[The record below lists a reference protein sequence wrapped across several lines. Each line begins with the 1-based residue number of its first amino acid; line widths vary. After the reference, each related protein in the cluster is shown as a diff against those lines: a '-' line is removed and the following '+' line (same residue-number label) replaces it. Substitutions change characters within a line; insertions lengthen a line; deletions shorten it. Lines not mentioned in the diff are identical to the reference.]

1 MDAEERRTISVGLDR
16 QRTRECPGRVA
27 RLAAFGQAGHALGSR
42 RGEQAPDTHL
52 GAQHRAHPRDQPHR
66 QQRVTAQVEERVL
79 RPRPVQPQ
87 HLSEQPAPPSLRRR
101 GRLPATRQRTEIRR
115 RQRRPVQLPV
125 RRQRQPVHHHHRRRD
140 HIVRQPL
147 RRQRPQPRRIHHTPA
162 ITITAASADHI
173 RHQPLIPRP
182 VPPRHPPNPIHHP
195 PPPPPQPDPPAPPPP
210 APPPPHPAPPG
221 TPGPSPGHPPGRRTP
236 APRPPSTA
244 PDPPA
249 GTSSPPT
256 RTDTPQTA
264 HQSPPSAPDPPAPN
278 PPPPHTTP
286 PPPPPAPAATTH
298 PAQTP
303 AYSPPDDQSAA
314 HPHAHPRTRRTGC
327 PRLSPWS
334 RRG

>member
-162 ITITAASADHI
+162 IPIPAASADHI

-182 VPPRHPPNPIHHP
+182 VPPRHHHNLIHQLPRRQHRLHLTRLHPEPPDLHLAIRPAAEHQLPARRPPRQIPRPVHPLPRPERTRHKPLTRQP
-195 PPPPPQPDPPAPPPP
+195 PPPPIPPP
-210 APPPPHPAPPG
+210 
-221 TPGPSPGHPPGRRTP
+221 
-236 APRPPSTA
+236 
-244 PDPPA
+244 
-249 GTSSPPT
+249 
-256 RTDTPQTA
+256 
-264 HQSPPSAPDPPAPN
+264 PN
-278 PPPPHTTP
+278 PPPPPKNPPP
-286 PPPPPAPAATTH
+286 PPPPPA
-298 PAQTP
+298 Q
-303 AYSPPDDQSAA
+303 
-314 HPHAHPRTRRTGC
+314 
-327 PRLSPWS
+327 
-334 RRG
+334 

>member
-79 RPRPVQPQ
+79 RPHPVQP
-87 HLSEQPAPPSLRRR
+87 HPPSEQPAHHFLRRR

-125 RRQRQPVHHHHRRRD
+125 RRQRPPVHHHHRRRD

-182 VPPRHPPNPIHHP
+182 LPPPPPPNPIHHLP
-195 PPPPPQPDPPAPPPP
+195 PPPPRRQPRPHTPPAAYPPARPPAPPPQPDPPAPPPP

-221 TPGPSPGHPPGRRTP
+221 TP
-236 APRPPSTA
+236 
-244 PDPPA
+244 
-249 GTSSPPT
+249 
-256 RTDTPQTA
+256 
-264 HQSPPSAPDPPAPN
+264 
-278 PPPPHTTP
+278 
-286 PPPPPAPAATTH
+286 
-298 PAQTP
+298 
-303 AYSPPDDQSAA
+303 
-314 HPHAHPRTRRTGC
+314 
-327 PRLSPWS
+327 
-334 RRG
+334 